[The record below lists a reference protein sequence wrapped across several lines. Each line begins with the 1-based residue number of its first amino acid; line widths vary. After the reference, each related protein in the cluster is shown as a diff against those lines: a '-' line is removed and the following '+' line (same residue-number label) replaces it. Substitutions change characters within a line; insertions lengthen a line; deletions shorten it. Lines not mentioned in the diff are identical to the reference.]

1 MRPYVELLRP
11 LVLIFLP
18 ASDRNEVRTI
28 FVEKYHSRIVV
39 SQKLLPGNGNRIRK
53 QSQHCCRSQ
62 NGQADSGCHGY
73 NDVTPAMLST
83 TVVPICS
90 RLQCKK
96 TEIAVDVVG
105 LYIQRDCIRTPLRA
119 YEW

>member
-1 MRPYVELLRP
+1 
-11 LVLIFLP
+11 
-18 ASDRNEVRTI
+18 
-28 FVEKYHSRIVV
+28 
-39 SQKLLPGNGNRIRK
+39 
-53 QSQHCCRSQ
+53 
-62 NGQADSGCHGY
+62 
-73 NDVTPAMLST
+73 MLST

-119 YEW
+119 YEWHEQLQLQ